1 MSDTTFLPIGTLLA
15 RQYTILEHI
24 GAGGFGKTY
33 LVEDR
38 LGAKKVV
45 KEFFIS
51 SMCTRDA
58 ATRSVTV
65 SVDENKEAF
74 QQQLEKF
81 CEEARRIY
89 SFSHPNIVKV
99 SALFDENDTAYYVM
113 DYVDGESLAQKRKK
127 TPLTEPQ
134 IMRYLDQLLFALDYI
149 HSRGIT
155 HLDIKP
161 GNIMIDKNDN
171 VVLIDFGASK
181 LFNSQSVNKTMMS
194 SMRPPFT
201 PGYAPL
207 EQENGNVKDMGPHC
221 DIYAL
226 GATLYNLYT
235 GETPIS
241 PFDILQNGFP
251 AMSNVSGQM
260 QELIKRAMAPMVK
273 DRMKSVSEFRAMLAD
288 NFDTNCSNDDNTK
301 IADTQT
307 SSNETKIS
315 QPTQS
320 TKITE
325 QKTETVN
332 EIPKQPAKQETST
345 FETENKQ
352 KKKKRWPI
360 LIGIIIVIVLV
371 AALAVVFINSK
382 DKSAEPINYENNTI
396 TAPGTDI
403 INYDKSAE
411 SINYENNTITV
422 PGTDISYEMIKVEG
436 GTFKMGAQSSDP
448 NGENYDSESIFLE
461 RPVHSV
467 TLDYYYIGETEVTQE
482 LWEAVMGTN
491 PSYFKGSNK
500 PVESVSWND
509 CQEFI
514 TKLNQLTGKEFRLP
528 TEAEWEY
535 AARGGNKSLGYKY
548 AGSNTI
554 GDVAWYEVNAYD
566 VGRSHPVGTKSPNEL
581 GLYDMS
587 GNVYEWCSD
596 WYGEYS
602 SSSQTNPT
610 GPTSSEYPYR
620 VLRGGSWGYDARV
633 CRVSFRINNSP
644 DDRNFFNGFRL
655 ALRP

>member
-15 RQYTILEHI
+15 RQYTILKHI

-74 QQQLEKF
+74 QQQLKKF

-134 IMRYLDQLLFALDYI
+134 IMRYLDQLLLALDYI

-221 DIYAL
+221 DIYAI

-235 GETPIS
+235 GENPIS

-288 NFDTNCSNDDNTK
+288 NFVTNCSNDDNTK

-325 QKTETVN
+325 QKTETVK
-332 EIPKQPAKQETST
+332 EIHKQPAKQVTST

-352 KKKKRWPI
+352 KKKKRWLI

-382 DKSAEPINYENNTI
+382 DKSAE
-396 TAPGTDI
+396 
-403 INYDKSAE
+403 
-411 SINYENNTITV
+411 SINYENITITV
-422 PGTDISYEMIKVEG
+422 PGTDISFKMIKVEG
-436 GTFKMGAQSSDP
+436 GTFKMGAQSTDP
-448 NGENYDSESIFLE
+448 NGENYDIKAIVWEQ
-461 RPVHSV
+461 PVHSV
-467 TLDYYYIGETEVTQE
+467 TLDDYYIGETEVTQE
-482 LWEAVMGTN
+482 LWEAVMGTTIEQQRQKAEEYWD
-491 PSYFKGSNK
+491 SDCYLYGQGSTY
-500 PVESVSWND
+500 PMYWISWDD

-514 TKLNQLTGKEFRLP
+514 KKLNEKTGKDFCLP

-535 AARGGNKSLGYKY
+535 AARGGNKSRGYKY

-554 GDVAWYEVNAYD
+554 GDVAWYKTNAYD
-566 VGRSHPVGTKSPNEL
+566 VGESSPAYGTHPICTKSPNEL

-587 GNVYEWCSD
+587 GNVYEWCID
-596 WYGEYS
+596 CYEEYL

-610 GPTSSEYPYR
+610 GSTSGSNR
-620 VLRGGSWGYDARV
+620 VRRGGSWSDYARF
-633 CRVSFRINNSP
+633 CRVSYRFNGGP
-644 DDRNFFNGFRL
+644 DGRNDSGFRL

>member
-134 IMRYLDQLLFALDYI
+134 IMRYLDQLLLALDYI

-221 DIYAL
+221 DIYSL

-235 GETPIS
+235 GENPIS

-260 QELIKRAMAPMVK
+260 QELIKSAMAPMVK

-288 NFDTNCSNDDNTK
+288 NFVANCSNDDNTK

-325 QKTETVN
+325 QKTETVK
-332 EIPKQPAKQETST
+332 EIPKQPAKQVTST

-382 DKSAEPINYENNTI
+382 DKSAE
-396 TAPGTDI
+396 
-403 INYDKSAE
+403 
-411 SINYENNTITV
+411 SINYENITITV
-422 PGTDISYEMIKVEG
+422 PGTDISFKMIKVEG
-436 GTFKMGAQSSDP
+436 GTFNMGAQYTDP
-448 NGENYDSESIFLE
+448 NGENYDSEAYSWE
-461 RPVHSV
+461 QPVHSI
-467 TLDYYYIGETEVTQE
+467 TLSEYYIGETEVTQE

-491 PSYFKGSNK
+491 PSRFKGSNK
-500 PVESVSWND
+500 PVESVSWDD

-514 TKLNQLTGKEFRLP
+514 TKLNQLTGKEFCLP

-535 AARGGNKSLGYKY
+535 AARGGNKSRGYKY

-554 GDVAWYEVNAYD
+554 GNVAWYKRNAYD
-566 VGRSHPVGTKSPNEL
+566 VVESSPAYGTHPVGTKSPNEL

-596 WYGEYS
+596 WYGNNYYS
-602 SSSQTNPT
+602 PSPSTNPT
-610 GPTSSEYPYR
+610 GPTSGSDR
-620 VLRGGSWGYDARV
+620 VLRGGGWGYYAQG
-633 CRVSFRINNSP
+633 CRVSNRGSCYP
-644 DDRNFFNGFRL
+644 DDRGNGAGFRL